1 MKINMSSNKNKNELM
16 APHKKDYLTTSFGRR
31 VDSISYLQLLGGT
44 FIIWLCVSAYFVIA
58 TYFQHGMNFDPTCM
72 VDTSNECAKQTV
84 IDVILS
90 SLYFSG
96 VTLTTLGYGDISPI
110 GFGRVIAVLLSM
122 SGLTIIA
129 ILIAKIS
136 SERQSSLL
144 LLLHTSDVERRMS
157 DFVSQIEI
165 YNEDLLSSF
174 KANEIDLTYKKLR
187 GLRSLLEAV
196 SSYITFHVNQAM
208 FLEIGTDT
216 AIKSLMSKMGEVYP
230 VLDTLEPMALSTEKV
245 ETGCLSVAKRMRDIE
260 TFLVAQNE
268 YKGTGIKNIDAL
280 KLEQKYMKLK
290 QKYNSTFTEAKVSK
304 VKKLLPNASTRG
316 QWPKNLNRT
325 IADELGVSV
334 QMVKKCIKELKNRGE
349 C

>member
-1 MKINMSSNKNKNELM
+1 MSSNKNTTDLM
-16 APHKKDYLTTSFGRR
+16 EPHKKDYLTTSFGRR

-44 FIIWLCVSAYFVIA
+44 FTIWLCVSLYFVVA
-58 TYFQHGMNFDPTCM
+58 TYFQQGMNFDPTCII
-72 VDTSNECAKQTV
+72 DTSDECAEKTV
-84 IDVILS
+84 IEVVLS
-90 SLYFSG
+90 ALYFSG

-110 GFGRVIAVLLSM
+110 GFGRAVAVLLSM

-157 DFVSQIEI
+157 DFVAQIEM
-165 YNEDLLSSF
+165 YNYELSGSF
-174 KANEIDLTYKKLR
+174 KANDIHLTYKNLR

-196 SSYITFHVNQAM
+196 SSYIAFHVNQAM

-216 AIKSLMSKMGEVYP
+216 AIKSLMLKMGEVHP
-230 VLDTLEPMALSTEKV
+230 VLDSLEPMALNTEKV
-245 ETGCLSVAKRMRDIE
+245 ETGCVSVAKRMRDIE

-268 YKGTGIKNIDAL
+268 HKGTGIKNISVS
-280 KLEQKYMKLK
+280 KLEQKYIKLK
-290 QKYNSTFTEAKVSK
+290 LKYNSAYTEAKVAK
-304 VKKLLPNASTRG
+304 VKKMLPKTPRG
-316 QWPKNLNRT
+316 QWPKKLNRT
-325 IADELGVSV
+325 IADELGVSA
-334 QMVKKCIKELKNRGE
+334 QMVKKCINELKNRGE

>member
-1 MKINMSSNKNKNELM
+1 MSLNKNKKDLM
-16 APHKKDYLTTSFGRR
+16 DPHKKDYLTTSFGRR

-44 FIIWLCVSAYFVIA
+44 FFVWLCVSLYFVIA
-58 TYFQHGMNFDPTCM
+58 TYFQHGMNFDPTCV
-72 VDTSNECAKQTV
+72 VDTSDECEKKTLIEV
-84 IDVILS
+84 VLS

-110 GFGRVIAVLLSM
+110 GFGRAVAVLLSM

-157 DFVSQIEI
+157 DFVSQIEA
-165 YNEDLLSSF
+165 YNQELSSSF
-174 KANEIDLTYKKLR
+174 KDNEIDLTYKKLR

-196 SSYITFHVNQAM
+196 SSYIAFHVNQAM

-216 AIKSLMSKMGEVYP
+216 AIKSLMSKMGEVHP
-230 VLDTLEPMALSTEKV
+230 VLDTLEPMALNIEKV

-260 TFLVAQNE
+260 TFLVAQNK
-268 YKGTGIKNIDAL
+268 YKGTGIKNIDNS
-280 KLEQKYMKLK
+280 KLEQKYIKLK
-290 QKYNSTFTEAKVSK
+290 QKYNTAFTEAKVSK
-304 VKKLLPNASTRG
+304 VKKLLPKTQMRG

-334 QMVKKCIKELKNRGE
+334 QMVKRCINELKNRGE